1 MANFATFD
9 TKAFIYMR
17 GGFLIAFFFQVQ
29 QIESLKCTF
38 LETVNVIV
46 YIVSELKAWYC
57 VAQKYETLTLE

>member
-1 MANFATFD
+1 
-9 TKAFIYMR
+9 MR